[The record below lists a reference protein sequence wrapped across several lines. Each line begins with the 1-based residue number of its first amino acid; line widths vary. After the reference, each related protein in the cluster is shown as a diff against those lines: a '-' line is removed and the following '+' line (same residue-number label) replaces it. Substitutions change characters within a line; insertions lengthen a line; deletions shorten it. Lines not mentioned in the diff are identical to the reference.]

1 MSALA
6 ALLACLAVAL
16 VTDVPE
22 RARLLVVATA
32 GGVRR
37 ERRPP
42 PQWITSPWFAGALAA
57 AAVWQVVGGVTGLLM
72 GIPVGGG
79 VAWWVAQLEPGAHRR
94 RREQEIRDLP
104 LVLDL
109 VVAGVVAGRPTTQ
122 VLEVVADAVGG
133 PLGERLHGVVARLS
147 LGADPAA
154 VWHGL
159 HDDAVLA
166 PLARALARASRSGT
180 AVRRVLERAAEDVRA
195 AQRAAALERARA
207 VGVRTAAP
215 LGACFLP
222 AFLLIGVVP
231 TVVATF
237 VSLDL

>member
-1 MSALA
+1 M
-6 ALLACLAVAL
+6 
-16 VTDVPE
+16 
-22 RARLLVVATA
+22 
-32 GGVRR
+32 
-37 ERRPP
+37 
-42 PQWITSPWFAGALAA
+42 TSPWFAGLLATVT
-57 AAVWQVVGGVTGLLM
+57 VWQVVGGLTGLLL

-79 VAWWVAQLEPGAHRR
+79 VLWWVGRLEPGAHRR
-94 RREQEIRDLP
+94 RREEEIRDLP

-109 VVAGVVAGRPTTQ
+109 VVAGMAAGRPTTQ

-133 PLGERLHGVVARLS
+133 PLGARLHAVVARLS
-147 LGADPAA
+147 LGADPTE
-154 VWHGL
+154 VWHEL
-159 HDDAVLA
+159 HDDTVLA
-166 PLARALARASRSGT
+166 PLARAFARASRSGT

-195 AQRAAALERARA
+195 AQRSAALERARA

-237 VSLDL
+237 VSLEL